1 MEDDWLFRPLEL
13 RGIRLKNRIM
23 IAPMAMYSAVD
34 GLVDDFHLVHLGRF
48 ALGGAGL
55 VMMEATAI
63 SREGRIT
70 PGCAGIWSDTH
81 VAGLRRISDFIRR
94 FGAIPAI
101 QLGHAGRKGACERA
115 WRGGAPLPVQAE
127 TADAQRWPLV
137 SSTGVPFEHDGQSPA
152 QLDTDGINRVIHD
165 FVQGASRADAAGF
178 DVLEIHSAHGYLL
191 HCFLSPLVN
200 DRKDEWGGNLAGRM
214 RFPLAVVRGVRDV
227 WPQHKPLFVRI
238 SSVDGV
244 GAGWSIDD
252 SVIFAR
258 ELKEIGVDVI
268 DCSSGGMKL
277 PRGARLV
284 ARTEGFHVPFA
295 ARIRR
300 EAGIPTIAVGLIRRP
315 AFAAQVLE
323 RGDADI
329 VALAREALVDPNWV
343 NRAASDRDSESG
355 WDFWPEQYAMWLRG
369 RATIAAR
376 AAKDAESVAHSMEA
390 GAVRRRE

>member
-1 MEDDWLFRPLEL
+1 MEDGWLFRPLEL

-23 IAPMAMYSAVD
+23 IAPMAMYSATD

-55 VMMEATAI
+55 VMMEATAV

-94 FGAIPAI
+94 FDATPAI

-127 TADAQRWPLV
+127 SADAQRWPLV
-137 SSTGVPFEHDGQSPA
+137 SSTDVPFEDYGQTPA
-152 QLDTDGINRVIHD
+152 QLDIDGINRAIDD
-165 FVQGASRADAAGF
+165 FAHGARRADAAGF

-200 DRKDEWGGNLAGRM
+200 DRKDEWGGDLAGRM
-214 RFPLAVVRGVRDV
+214 RFPLAVARSVREV
-227 WPQHKPLFVRI
+227 WPPHKPLFVRI

-244 GAGWSIDD
+244 GAGWSIED

-258 ELKEIGVDVI
+258 ELKKVGVDVI

-277 PRGARLV
+277 PREAHLV

-295 ARIRR
+295 AKVRR
-300 EAGIPTIAVGLIRRP
+300 EAGIPTVAVGLIRTP
-315 AFAAQVLE
+315 AFAEQVLE

-329 VALAREALVDPNWV
+329 VALAREVLVDPNWA
-343 NRAASDRDSESG
+343 NRAVSDRDSEAG
-355 WDFWPEQYAMWLRG
+355 WDYWPEQYAMWLRG
-369 RATIAAR
+369 RARIFAR
-376 AAKDAESVAHSMEA
+376 AARDTRATGNV
-390 GAVRRRE
+390 